1 MKSRLGLRNWPDKGG
16 FLVME
21 RISLIFV
28 QIYYSPRAVR
38 TAIDMF
44 LGFPLNSIS
53 LVYLFQNGFFFGFLP
68 YGDTRVVW
76 LRRPVLSG
84 L

>member
-21 RISLIFV
+21 RISLTFV
-28 QIYYSPRAVR
+28 QILYLPRAVR
-38 TAIDMF
+38 TAIDML

-53 LVYLFQNGFFFGFLP
+53 LACLFQNGFFYLDFHLMAI
-68 YGDTRVVW
+68 
-76 LRRPVLSG
+76 PVLFG
-84 L
+84 